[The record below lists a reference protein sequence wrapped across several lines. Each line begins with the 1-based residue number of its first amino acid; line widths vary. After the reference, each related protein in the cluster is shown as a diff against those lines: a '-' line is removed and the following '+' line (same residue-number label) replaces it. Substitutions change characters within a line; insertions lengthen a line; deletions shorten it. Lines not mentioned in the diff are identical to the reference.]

1 MGGQSSPVHTNG
13 TLTRPWL
20 LDARPVRVHHIRR
33 QRRRIDQPDADR
45 YGDRPAVRRRA
56 QSYRGTVPGRHRR
69 QDHHGFLADRVNK
82 CLLLASV
89 LLLFMGAVFALA
101 FARDLDDILL
111 CSIVIGFSASSSLPL
126 WHSLTASM
134 FGVANFSR
142 VIGLTQPLLFLL
154 VLAGPPEAG
163 KVRVV
168 TGSYDLAL
176 FSFAAMLLVSL
187 LLVIGVRIKER
198 QTQAAQH

>member
-1 MGGQSSPVHTNG
+1 
-13 TLTRPWL
+13 
-20 LDARPVRVHHIRR
+20 
-33 QRRRIDQPDADR
+33 
-45 YGDRPAVRRRA
+45 
-56 QSYRGTVPGRHRR
+56 
-69 QDHHGFLADRVNK
+69 
-82 CLLLASV
+82 
-89 LLLFMGAVFALA
+89 MGAVFALA